1 MSEDYGG
8 RFGSLRA
15 VFEEQ
20 NEKNGIPQEKT
31 YAEKEAEKKEKLL
44 DGLRDELATYQQA
57 ALQKA
62 QERTLASLK
71 DKVSRGELEGESLT
85 EAYRMISNPSLITA
99 TATDEDYGDKLTRVR
114 VLLSLIANPEKAEEK
129 VNQDEFIKRMEGY
142 AKRNTKK

>member
-1 MSEDYGG
+1 MANDYGG
-8 RFGSLRA
+8 QFGSLRQT
-15 VFEEQ
+15 FEEQ
-20 NEKNGIPQEKT
+20 AKKLGWEQEKT
-31 YAEKEAEKKEKLL
+31 PAERQAEQREKLL
-44 DGLRDELATYQQA
+44 DGLRGELATYQKE

-114 VLLSLIANPEKAEEK
+114 ALLSLIANPEKAEEE
-129 VNQDEFIKRMEGY
+129 VEQEEFIKRMEGY

>member
-129 VNQDEFIKRMEGY
+129 VNQDEFIKRMEG
-142 AKRNTKK
+142 

>member
-1 MSEDYGG
+1 MAKDYGG

-114 VLLSLIANPEKAEEK
+114 VLLSLIANPEKAEKK
-129 VNQDEFIKRMEGY
+129 VNQEEFIKRMEGY

>member
-1 MSEDYGG
+1 MANDYGG

-15 VFEEQ
+15 FFEEQ

-114 VLLSLIANPEKAEEK
+114 VLLSLIANPEKAEKK
-129 VNQDEFIKRMEGY
+129 VNQEEFIKRMEGY